1 MISVRHYRTGAPG
14 VEIGDPE
21 TIDQHLA
28 EQDGLVWVD
37 VDAPTPED
45 VKLLVEEFDV
55 HHLAAED
62 LLEARQRPKL
72 ERYGNHFLLVAR
84 DCRLEDT
91 TLVAM
96 EIDVVFGDG
105 WIITVR
111 KPSHLGHEPVSL
123 DEVAR
128 HFERQRSGE
137 GATDEGFLLYV
148 LLDTLVDRYFVVVDQ
163 LEERLED
170 LEELVFGEEGQG
182 APVASSDAVE
192 LQRTMF
198 RLRSTLMGLRRSV
211 APLREVLGALQR
223 REVPF
228 LGEAAVMHLQ
238 DVYDHVLRIVDL
250 NESQRELLTAV
261 QEARIAIAGNR
272 MNQVMK
278 TMTSWGAI
286 LLGSTLIAGIY
297 GMNFR
302 YMPELDWRYG
312 YPMALTMMLVLTVG
326 LFRWFKRHEWL

>member
-14 VEIGDPE
+14 AERGDPE
-21 TIDQHLA
+21 TIDRHLA

-37 VDAPTPED
+37 VDGPTPED
-45 VKLLVEEFDV
+45 VKLLAEEFDV

-72 ERYGNHFLLVAR
+72 ERYGDHFLLVAR
-84 DCRLEDT
+84 DCRIDES
-91 TLVAM
+91 TLIAM
-96 EIDVVFGDG
+96 EIDVIFGDG
-105 WIITVR
+105 WIVTVR

-123 DEVAR
+123 EEVAR
-128 HFERQRSGE
+128 RFERQRSGE

-148 LLDTLVDRYFVVVDQ
+148 LLDTLVDRYFLVIDE
-163 LEERLED
+163 LEDRLED
-170 LEELVFGEEGQG
+170 LEQMVFGQDGQG
-182 APVASSDAVE
+182 TPHGTTDPVE
-192 LQRTMF
+192 LQRAMF

-211 APLREVLGALQR
+211 APLREVIGALLR

-228 LGEAAVMHLQ
+228 LGEAAVVHLQ

-312 YPMALTMMLVLTVG
+312 YPMSLAMMVVLTVT
-326 LFRWFKRHEWL
+326 LVRWFKRHDWL